1 MAKEKLLKEKAVKA
15 FKRDEGTLEKTIL
28 IKSGEVL
35 NILDEDSQTK
45 KIIVSFEDG
54 VIKVVRQHK
63 ELQYAWVND

>member
-1 MAKEKLLKEKAVKA
+1 MAKEKLLKEKVVKA
-15 FKRDEGTLEKTIL
+15 SKRDEGTLEKSIL

>member
-15 FKRDEGTLEKTIL
+15 SKRDEGTLEKTIL